1 MKVNATYDEK
11 LNWRKNIIL
20 FLSSQVIS
28 LFGSS
33 IVQYAILWHITLSTE
48 SGLMMTFYII
58 CGFIPT
64 FLLSPFAGVW
74 ADRYNR
80 KILIIL
86 SDGLIALATLVLA
99 ILFFYGFD
107 DIWLL
112 FVIAAIRAFG
122 SGVQMPA
129 IGAILPQIVPK
140 DQLTKVNGINGSLQ
154 AMVLFV
160 SPMVGALLFSITSL
174 ENIFLI
180 DVVTA
185 ALAISVLLFFL
196 KIKPHKKAQTSQ
208 TVSYFADFKIGLQY
222 IRGHAYLKMFF
233 FFLAIFL
240 VMMAPA
246 SFLTPIQ
253 VARSFGDDVW
263 RLSAI
268 EVAFSIGMM
277 IGGGLIASWGGFKN
291 RITTQSFAAI
301 VMGVSTFALGVVPI
315 FWIYLLFML
324 IFGVVIPIFNTP
336 ANVLLQEKVE
346 EDLLGRVFGIM
357 SMISTAMMPL
367 GMLIFGPLADYI
379 SIESLLIGT
388 GIVLIMIAIFFGR
401 NKTLLEAGKPVET
414 SVVNDGFT
422 DEGGES

>member
-1 MKVNATYDEK
+1 MINKIGE
-11 LNWRKNIIL
+11 KNIFL
-20 FLSSQVIS
+20 FLSSQMIS

-33 IVQYAILWHITLSTE
+33 IVQYAIMWHITLSTE

-86 SDGLIALATLVLA
+86 SDGVIALSTLILA
-99 ILFFYGFD
+99 ILFYSGFQE
-107 DIWLL
+107 IWLL

-122 SGVQMPA
+122 AGVQMPA

-140 DQLTKVNGINGSLQ
+140 DQLTKINGINGSLQ
-154 AMVLFV
+154 AIVLFI
-160 SPMVGALLFSITSL
+160 SPMVGALLFSITTL
-174 ENIFLI
+174 ENIFMI

-185 ALAISVLLFFL
+185 AIAISVLLFFL
-196 KIKPHKKAQTSQ
+196 KIKAHKKAQEKQ
-208 TVSYFADFKIGLQY
+208 TVSYFADFKIGLTY
-222 IRGHAYLKMFF
+222 IKGNSYLKVLFL
-233 FFLAIFL
+233 FLAIFL

-253 VARSFGDDVW
+253 IARSFGDDVW

-268 EVAFSIGMM
+268 EVAFSVGMM
-277 IGGGLIASWGGFKN
+277 IGGGVIASWGGFKN

-301 VMGVSTFALGVVPI
+301 IMGVCTLALGVVPL

-324 IFGVVIPIFNTP
+324 LFGLAMPIFNTP

-346 EDLLGRVFGIM
+346 EDYLGRVFGIM

-367 GMLIFGPLADYI
+367 GMLIFGPLADYV

-388 GIVLIMIAIFFGR
+388 GIVLMIIAILFGR
-401 NKTLLEAGKPVET
+401 NKTLLEAGEPVLQE
-414 SVVNDGFT
+414 
-422 DEGGES
+422 EPESN